1 MSVYVALLTTTVP
14 PHLSEEAERTRSHE
28 DRLQGDAPVE
38 YQYSVHQSG
47 ALVVWRCP
55 HGAQPEVETV
65 YGPAAWE
72 TVDGATHR
80 TP

>member
-1 MSVYVALLTTTVP
+1 MSVYVVLLTTTVP
-14 PHLSEEAERTRSHE
+14 PHLSEEADRTRSHE
-28 DRLQGDAPVE
+28 DRTWSDEPVE

-55 HGAQPEVETV
+55 NGAKPEVETV

-72 TVDGATHR
+72 TVDGTPHR
-80 TP
+80 AP